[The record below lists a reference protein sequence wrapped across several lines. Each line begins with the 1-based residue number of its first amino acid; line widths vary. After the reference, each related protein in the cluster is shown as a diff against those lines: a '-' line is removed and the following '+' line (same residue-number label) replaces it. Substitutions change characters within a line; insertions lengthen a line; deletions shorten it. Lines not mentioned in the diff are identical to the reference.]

1 MNTFDYYSFDKD
13 KLVKYNTSIFSINKF
28 YLDNDILYKAF
39 DENKIKERLRAEKVV
54 DYYSKIDTDF
64 LINAKDKIVKD
75 NIMIMYGSR
84 FVKGT
89 SLRELIDKKGML
101 ESMKYIIKASKKLE
115 EFHNLDDNSIVGD
128 MHFGNIL
135 IDENDK
141 TMFIDHDSYGIKDIK
156 PETFSVYLYR
166 YFYNGE
172 NKTLT
177 DNDYSKDLDR
187 LAFLLTVLNHTFRR
201 EVYMLRS
208 LLYDDKVDEYPYL
221 KDLKEIYMDIKE
233 GYKDGMKVPYIHE
246 LIKNYD

>member
-1 MNTFDYYSFDKD
+1 
-13 KLVKYNTSIFSINKF
+13 
-28 YLDNDILYKAF
+28 
-39 DENKIKERLRAEKVV
+39 
-54 DYYSKIDTDF
+54 
-64 LINAKDKIVKD
+64 
-75 NIMIMYGSR
+75 
-84 FVKGT
+84 
-89 SLRELIDKKGML
+89 
-101 ESMKYIIKASKKLE
+101 
-115 EFHNLDDNSIVGD
+115 

-135 IDENDK
+135 IYENDK
-141 TMFIDHDSYGIKDIK
+141 VIFIDHDSYGIKDIK

-187 LAFLLTVLNHTFRR
+187 LAFLLTVLNHTFKR

-233 GYKDGMKVPYIHE
+233 GYKDGMKVPYVHE